1 MHRQAYRPRVR
12 GKVWLEGNGRFA
24 VGDGGVGLLRAIER
38 TGSIRAA
45 AVSVGWS
52 YRHTLAYLDNAESVL
67 GRCLVDRK
75 RGGKARGGATLTD
88 EGRDFVVRYADFRQ
102 AVDDALHR
110 LYASAFAVLLAL
122 VTVLGLPPAAAAQ
135 APSTTVIVS
144 TTTSTQDSGLLDVL
158 VSAFEKESGAKVKTV
173 AVGSGQAIEMG
184 ARGEADVVLVH
195 SPAAEE
201 EMVADGKGRN
211 RRIVMHN
218 DFVIVGPASDPAHIR
233 GASATAAMARI
244 ARSKAPFISRGD
256 DSGTNTFELKLWDK
270 AGVKPAGSWY
280 QESGQGMGATLQIA
294 ADKDAYTISDRGT
307 YLATDSAR
315 DLKLLVEGGSPLLNV
330 YHVIEIPKTNGPRV
344 NTKGGDAFADW
355 IVSPPAQEMIGT
367 FGVEKYGEPLF
378 TPDAGKTDDQ
388 IAEAA

>member
-1 MHRQAYRPRVR
+1 MQHRTRQ
-12 GKVWLEGNGRFA
+12 L
-24 VGDGGVGLLRAIER
+24 
-38 TGSIRAA
+38 AA
-45 AVSVGWS
+45 A
-52 YRHTLAYLDNAESVL
+52 LAAVVL
-67 GRCLVDRK
+67 VAGC
-75 RGGKARGGATLTD
+75 GGGGDDDTD
-88 EGRDFVVRYADFRQ
+88 SQPAPVI
-102 AVDDALHR
+102 
-110 LYASAFAVLLAL
+110 LA
-122 VTVLGLPPAAAAQ
+122 
-135 APSTTVIVS
+135 

-158 VSAFEKESGAKVKTV
+158 VPAFENESGAEVKTV
-173 AVGSGQAIEMG
+173 AVGSGQAIEMA

-315 DLKLLVEGGSPLLNV
+315 DLKLLVEGGSALLNV

-378 TPDAGKTDDQ
+378 TPDAGRTDDQ